1 MNTNAKKQQVSPW
14 ALNLSNFRAL
24 KHDRRNIEPKDKDFS
39 GKDRRTDEKSVPT
52 TNK

>member
-24 KHDRRNIEPKDKDFS
+24 KQDRRDKEIEPKDFS
-39 GKDRRTDEKSVPT
+39 GNDRRSNEKNVPT